1 MHVAPFLMHRRWS
14 RRRWPLAVL
23 LGWIAMTAATA
34 MTGITARA
42 QSRPLPT
49 EAPEGVG
56 AGNVLVGTATD
67 YTRDERFSL
76 SGLSGNLWRVGL
88 MRLVFGISDIADFEL
103 TGGLRDH
110 LSITSTTPAPLSN
123 LLQLTDPTSTG
134 SFDDIIVSTKVRV
147 LSEDSSHPALGFRF
161 GTRLP
166 NAKHPSGLG
175 QNTTD
180 AYGLVTIG
188 QAIGGVRFVAN
199 AGLGILGDP
208 LQANRHVSSFLYGAT
223 ITSPRGTDYA
233 IVLGV
238 DGRTGPGEPG
248 LESRS
253 TARAG
258 VMWRRGP
265 ARLEVDGTWGLT
277 RLDGNV
283 GVAASAAFM
292 FHAFTP

>member
-1 MHVAPFLMHRRWS
+1 MNRTWPVAV
-14 RRRWPLAVL
+14 VL
-23 LGWIAMTAATA
+23 LAWTTTIGT
-34 MTGITARA
+34 TGITGITGVTLRA

-49 EAPEGVG
+49 EAPEGIG

-110 LSITSTTPAPLSN
+110 LSITASTPAPLSN

-134 SFDDIIVSTKVRV
+134 AFDDIIVATKIRV
-147 LSEDSSHPALGFRF
+147 LAEESSHPAVGFRF

-188 QAIGGVRFVAN
+188 QAIGAARFVAN

-233 IVLGV
+233 IVIGV
-238 DGRTGPGEPG
+238 DGRTGPAEPG

-258 VMWRRGP
+258 VMWKRGP

-283 GVAASAAFM
+283 GVAASAAYV